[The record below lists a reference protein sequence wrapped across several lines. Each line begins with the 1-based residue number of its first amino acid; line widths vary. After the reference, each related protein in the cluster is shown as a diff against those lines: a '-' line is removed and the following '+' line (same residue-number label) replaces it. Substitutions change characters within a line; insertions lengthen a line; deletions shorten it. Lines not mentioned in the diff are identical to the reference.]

1 MAVKLAEKISGEQTD
16 YKSVIKRMIKFKKG
30 AY

>member
-1 MAVKLAEKISGEQTD
+1 VKLAEKVASSQSVD
-16 YKSVIKRMIKFKKG
+16 YKSVIKRALGFKKG